1 MMKEGPITRVVIAG
15 GGTAGWMT
23 AAALSHLVARK
34 LEITLI
40 ESDAIGTVGVGEAT
54 IPTILT
60 INRLLKIPEPEFIR
74 ETSATFKLGIRF
86 ENWTRPGEQYIH
98 SFGDTGKG
106 CWAGGFHH
114 FWLRARQ
121 LGFGG
126 DYGDYCLELK
136 AAEAGK
142 FGLLSDTPINYAYHL
157 DATRYGQYLRK
168 RAEGAGVTRI
178 EGKIE
183 EVVRDSG
190 SGDIRHLRLEAGN
203 IIEGDLFI
211 DCTGFKALLSEGC
224 LQTGFDDWSHW
235 LPCNRAVAI
244 QSELKGPPPPFTRAI
259 AHKGGWQWR
268 IPLQHRAGNGLVY
281 NSEAYSED
289 EATQLLLDHIPEKPI
304 TDPRP
309 IRFTTGQRKAYW
321 HKNCVAIG
329 LASGFIEPLESTSI
343 HFIQNGIMWLLLMFP
358 EMGIDEATVREY
370 NKKLRIEAEHIRDF
384 IVLHYRLNQR
394 NGEPFWDSLRE
405 MPIPDSLAQ
414 RMALFER
421 TGRVFKPQEDVFS
434 ENSWVQVMM
443 GQGLMPGGYH
453 NIADSMSDQQLKGFL
468 AEIRS
473 SVNQTVTRLSVHKAF
488 IERYVSR

>member
-1 MMKEGPITRVVIAG
+1 MKKGPITRVVIAG

-114 FWLRARQ
+114 FWLRARE

-168 RAEGAGVTRI
+168 RAESAGVTRI
-178 EGKIE
+178 EGMID
-183 EVVRDSG
+183 EVSRDSE
-190 SGDIRHLRLEAGN
+190 SGDIRHLRLDSGSV
-203 IIEGDLFI
+203 IEGDLFI

-235 LPCNRAVAI
+235 LPANRAVAI
-244 QSELKGPPPPFTRAI
+244 QSQLEGPPPPFTRAI

-289 EATQLLLDHIPEKPI
+289 EATQLLLDNIPEKPT

-321 HKNCVAIG
+321 HKNCIAIG

-358 EMGIDEATVREY
+358 EMGIDDATVREY
-370 NKKLRIEAEHIRDF
+370 NKKLRTEAEHIRDF

-394 NGEPFWDSLRE
+394 VGEPFWDSLRE

-414 RMALFER
+414 RMTLFER

-453 NIADSMSDQQLKGFL
+453 NIAEAMGDKQLTTFL
-468 AEIRS
+468 AGIKS
-473 SVNQTVTRLSVHKAF
+473 SVRNSVSTMPSHEEF
-488 IERYVSR
+488 VRRYSAP